1 VQQEILEVFVEAVR
15 QVFRETDIAIESVD
29 AGDVPEAEDNVIAS
43 VGLTG
48 DLKGI
53 FMLRTDTPSAA
64 NFLKAMTGGLRLTLR
79 DDLLNEIQ
87 MAALGELSNQC
98 TMLEIQEN
106 PDKELGPRLGFSLSK
121 GKGKSDDGTVGGGED
136 QEDLDDDFDDYEDD
150 LEEDYDEEEVSEEEE
165 DFDEDI
171 DEDFEEDEEEEEE
184 EDEELDDEEEDE
196 EEDYDEEDYLDE
208 DEFDVDED
216 LDYEDFDQ

>member
-87 MAALGELSNQC
+87 MAALGELSNQISGRATTLLFDRHLHC
-98 TMLEIQEN
+98 DITPPAIIAARQMQSLVPDLAASFSRTIRGPFGRLTLFLGLQETEH
-106 PDKELGPRLGFSLSK
+106 PE
-121 GKGKSDDGTVGGGED
+121 
-136 QEDLDDDFDDYEDD
+136 Q
-150 LEEDYDEEEVSEEEE
+150 
-165 DFDEDI
+165 
-171 DEDFEEDEEEEEE
+171 
-184 EDEELDDEEEDE
+184 
-196 EEDYDEEDYLDE
+196 
-208 DEFDVDED
+208 
-216 LDYEDFDQ
+216 